1 VAEQLGQAELL
12 LTVNTSQLEQG
23 LRAARQLIEGRLSGV
38 GDNAFDG
45 IERSARASG
54 ERAGKALTDGVKKAT
69 DKLKFG
75 SLDEALSF
83 NPQNTIRG
91 LTEYTRALQE
101 LRDTTS
107 LGSSSTQQLNDRIG
121 AVDSALKRAKQT
133 TAEATAEQQRL
144 NAALDKAAYTRLIQD
159 ARAFSANLREQSSA
173 AAAASR
179 QFQEFRKNAEG
190 VAKTLAGI
198 SAKGLSEAVKLPIFG
213 LPKEATSGFEKA
225 RAQIERLQKQAE
237 TASGKVARL
246 TEGVAVLGAGGFAA
260 KGIVDTLGGIGT
272 SAEAV
277 TRILN
282 EARDALASLPG
293 PLKGLGG
300 LDDVFSNGAQAIQ
313 QWASGILQAQGDL
326 VTLAGPLQAVT
337 DALGALGPEA
347 AAVGGALAFTFA
359 GFQDL
364 IAKSFKPGID
374 GAREALKGMTADT
387 QLLLEALSR
396 VSQASSG
403 IVALRD
409 LEGARADATQRVQA
423 NPVGSEEN
431 IAATRE
437 LLDINKRIREEKQR
451 QFYQEQQ
458 LLLSE
463 QERLS
468 IAQRLRDAARPSSQ
482 LALPSSEMLDA
493 RGRGI
498 QRLDGRS
505 DFAGI
510 DQGLQSARN
519 FTQELLRAGQ
529 ASNVLPGIFAV
540 VNSSLKTL
548 VDTTRE
554 QTLGSQV
561 QRELLEDQLTLQN
574 QIRAVEAQR
583 SKDARARNEAA
594 VQNSPERQRAR
605 QEQDLLAVQN
615 KRRAAETKD
624 RNRRRSEAV
633 SNAVIGGA
641 FPLLFGQGIGA
652 SLGGGAGGALG
663 GLKGGQFGFGLSL
676 VGTAVGTAFD
686 TALANVTAL
695 GQALSSP
702 VASFS
707 KLSEAALISTK
718 ALESQIG
725 ALIDT
730 GREAEAAALIQKDLA
745 QKFGSLDSAQQLA
758 TQTDVLNRTWAN
770 LTTRLAQFVSGPAA
784 AFLALLNRAL
794 GGAPGGA
801 DKNGQPTGISFGSF
815 KTQVDQISKERGRG
829 VAADLVRRQI
839 TERDRILKDSIR
851 TGKNITLGAADEKA
865 AKRVLDQAA
874 AEGIITKEQQKQLQ
888 ALDAAKT
895 LRTDLLRLGLQLTAA
910 DAQGNKTLVDAIKLT
925 SSYKK
930 ERLDL
935 LALTPEQ
942 RQGPRGDA
950 IRERAQAERQ
960 AIREQAK
967 AAAESSARD
976 LKNAKE
982 LVGLYGTQRQ
992 IREEELK
999 IAEAKRIA
1007 DQAED
1012 AKSRNKFTDPANR
1025 KVLEDRALA
1034 AANAYNKARIEGEQR
1049 IGELQRQNFAQQITS
1064 LNRLADLQDQIN
1076 VQNTRATGRL
1086 GPAGIGA
1093 LEAFNQFKA
1102 ARRLEQNAQ
1111 AELRV
1116 RPGDVGLQN
1125 AAREAAKQ
1133 TELAAAK
1140 ARADLIEAAEAA
1152 EKSVKSISE
1161 SLQDAVLAQQSLVGG
1176 DQGLN
1181 AFLPGQAATNRQ
1193 AQVNAEL
1200 QAATRAAKQEFIN
1213 SLGPNAD
1220 PAVANA
1226 VNRREFS
1233 GTLAEQNAQMVQF
1246 IESIRQEIRGAQ
1258 GIDDLN
1264 QQLVKAQNDLVTINS
1279 KLYEINVELR
1289 NSMSSLAEKN
1299 WTVNVNVPGGS
1310 ASGDVVGAVN
1320 SRS

>member
-1 VAEQLGQAELL
+1 MAEQLGQAELL

-107 LGSSSTQQLNDRIG
+107 LGSSSTQKLNDRIG

-519 FTQELLRAGQ
+519 FTQELTRAGQ
-529 ASNVLPGIFAV
+529 AGQTLPPIFGQV
-540 VNSSLKTL
+540 GQSLQSL
-548 VDTTRE
+548 VDLTSE
-554 QTLGSQV
+554 QTQGLRFQN
-561 QRELLEDQLTLQN
+561 ELLQDQLTLQD
-574 QIRAVEAQR
+574 QIRAIEERR
-583 SKDARARNEAA
+583 SREARARNQDA
-594 VQNSPERQRAR
+594 VNNSPTRQREI
-605 QEQDLLAVQN
+605 QENDLLDVQR
-615 KRRAAETKD
+615 KRRREEERDAK
-624 RNRRRSEAV
+624 RRRSEAL

-641 FPLLFGQGIGA
+641 FPLLFGQGVGA
-652 SLGGGAGGALG
+652 SIGGGAGGGLG
-663 GLKGGQFGFGLSL
+663 GLMGGQFGFGLSL
-676 VGTAVGTAFD
+676 VGTAIGQQFD
-686 TALANVTAL
+686 VAIQKVQQL
-695 GQALSSP
+695 GQALGDP
-702 VASFS
+702 VKQFS
-707 KLSEAALISTK
+707 ALAEAGLISSRGAEK
-718 ALESQIG
+718 QIQ

-730 GREAEAAALIQKDLA
+730 GREAEAAALTLKDLA
-745 QKFGSLDSAQQLA
+745 NTYGDLSRAKELSDE
-758 TQTDVLNRTWAN
+758 TDRLNRSFSQ
-770 LTTRLAQFVSGPAA
+770 LSVRLAEFLTGPVTR
-784 AFLALLNRAL
+784 FIEILNRAI
-794 GGAPGGA
+794 GGAPGGVGA
-801 DKNGQPTGISFGSF
+801 DGQPQGVGFGSF
-815 KTQVDQISKERGRG
+815 RRQVDQISRERGRD
-829 VAADLVRRQI
+829 AAARLVRQQLAEEGRI
-839 TERDRILKDSIR
+839 VAKDR
-851 TGKNITLGAADEKA
+851 GAAFLGDLTFGLLGKGRGARSEEA
-865 AKRVLDQAA
+865 AKRVLDRAA
-874 AEGIITKEQQKQLQ
+874 AEGVITKEQQKQLQ

-925 SSYKK
+925 TSYKK

-942 RQGPRGDA
+942 RSGPRGDA

-982 LVGLYGTQRQ
+982 LVGLYGSQRQ
-992 IREEELK
+992 IKEEQLK
-999 IAEAKRIA
+999 ISEALRQS
-1007 DQAED
+1007 DQAQG
-1012 AKSRNKFTDPANR
+1012 ASARANKDPNLS
-1025 KVLEDRALA
+1025 KEDRAA
-1034 AANAYNKARIEGEQR
+1034 AANRATAAENNYNKVRIEGIQK
-1049 IGELQRQNFAQQITS
+1049 IQELQRQEFAERVAS
-1064 LNRLADLQDQIN
+1064 ANRIKAIEDQIAI
-1076 VQNTRATGRL
+1076 QRARAGGRL
-1086 GPAGIGA
+1086 DSTGIGA
-1093 LEAFNQFKA
+1093 LQTQAEFA
-1102 ARRLEQNAQ
+1102 AAKRAEQDAQ
-1111 AELRV
+1111 ARARV
-1116 RPGDVGLQN
+1116 QPGNTALQQ
-1125 AAREAAKQ
+1125 AAAEAAKQ
-1133 TELAAAK
+1133 TQLAAESARANLIEGARAAAK
-1140 ARADLIEAAEAA
+1140 
-1152 EKSVKSISE
+1152 SVQSIRDA
-1161 SLQDAVLAQQSLVGG
+1161 LQDNVTALQEARNTSG
-1176 DQGLN
+1176 QGLN
-1181 AFLPGQAATNRQ
+1181 RFRSPQQVRNNQEQINRELTPVANQLAREKGISFTVSGPLEYQNKALIDFIRSARGEDRLQRDIGEQQIDLEKATN
-1193 AQVNAEL
+1193 
-1200 QAATRAAKQEFIN
+1200 
-1213 SLGPNAD
+1213 
-1220 PAVANA
+1220 
-1226 VNRREFS
+1226 
-1233 GTLAEQNAQMVQF
+1233 
-1246 IESIRQEIRGAQ
+1246 
-1258 GIDDLN
+1258 
-1264 QQLVKAQNDLVTINS
+1264 
-1279 KLYEINVELR
+1279 
-1289 NSMSSLAEKN
+1289 SLAKVNEALTKVNEELYKTVGKLVEKQ